1 MSMAKKISASD
12 IFDSE
17 DIFQGIKKSAEE
29 TIKKFAEID
38 AALKKT
44 AEGLKKDIG
53 GADFGNTKG
62 INNFVSAT
70 QKATKTQKDAVAVD
84 KVVAQSKKD
93 VIAADKALVDIEIKK
108 QKLAQ
113 ETIRTNNAI
122 AKTENDKAKATEKAS
137 KAAIDESNA
146 YKQLSNNTR
155 DLKNKS
161 KELGAQMLILE
172 QSGRKNSKEYREL
185 ANTYKKV
192 TDSARTG
199 DSQLKKLDKT
209 VGDNFRNVGNYK
221 NAIGGLKTALGSLG
235 IAFGARQVVGF
246 LKESIE
252 LSRIQEKAVAQVAAG
267 LISTDNAV
275 GFSLDELKAKAS
287 EFQKSTLF
295 GDEQIMTDL
304 TSVMLTFT
312 NVTGKA
318 FDGAQQAALDLSTR
332 MGGDLKGAAVQLGKA
347 LNDPI
352 QGVTALKKVG
362 VSFTD
367 EQKKQIKTL
376 QESGDLYGAQTI
388 ILKEMN
394 KEFAGSA
401 KAAADADGGMT
412 QLSNAWG
419 DAKEQL
425 GKMLI
430 EGLKPTITALKE
442 FFLSLTA
449 EDISAFVGTIGTI
462 AKTIG
467 KVILAFTAYLAI
479 QKSIQAYNFIMTG
492 GLKNVAAGMMD
503 VFKKGKQA
511 GEGAKVA
518 GDGVSKAG
526 KAMTAVPWIAIIAV
540 IGEVAMGLF
549 NIATGADK
557 AAASIKAYNKLKITA
572 SNENKVFVQGISN
585 EIEANR
591 KMLELAVASGKMKQI
606 DADKERKA
614 FLISKQYF
622 KEISDFKTR
631 ESKTV
636 NFNIFGKIKDQVE
649 EVNNNIALT
658 EASIRAMKADDAFKN
673 RLDIGSAEGRIKALK
688 ESRSVLWEYNRELKD
703 ELHNLNVVVVAEENN
718 TDKIKAKIPVLE
730 KQTKKM
736 KDANDQMERMN
747 SLMQETQ
754 SLIDEIGLFEIG
766 ANLDS
771 AIQSQ
776 LDSIGQSGQYSI
788 DLIKQLIDEEYNLQK
803 AIIERQFLESVD
815 VATNEQEVINA
826 KTRRDFELGK
836 LEEQRAQKTKSTLKD
851 LENAQEDYANKTF
864 ETDEKV
870 VDSAKKTYETQKE
883 FIKLTADYFIK
894 RSNDKIAQMDKE
906 IAKAEN
912 QYTLLQT
919 LAANGNINAQESLA
933 EQQRIINEANARKE
947 KELKR
952 QQRIKLAESVYS
964 TYNSKVAAGSE
975 HPLMDTIKDTM
986 LLQQFIASLPTFYD
1000 GTEDTGKNGNGIDGK
1015 GGFNAVLHPN
1025 ERVIPKSLNEQIGG
1039 LSNEALAKMASEYQ
1053 NGKIIRSNSQIGSA
1067 FDTAILV
1074 GKLDEL
1080 TTAIK
1085 QKPET
1090 NIGIGEITQSV
1101 MEIVKSTKQGNT
1113 TTYNR
1118 YKVRR

>member
-1 MSMAKKISASD
+1 MAKKISASD

-688 ESRSVLWEYNRELKD
+688 ESRNVLWEYNRELKD

-826 KTRRDFELGK
+826 KIRRDFELGK

-851 LENAQEDYANKTF
+851 LENAQEDYANKTV

-1015 GGFNAVLHPN
+1015 GGFHAVLHPN

>member
-1 MSMAKKISASD
+1 MAKKISASD

-1015 GGFNAVLHPN
+1015 GGFHAVLHPN

-1067 FDTAILV
+1067 FDTAVLV

-1080 TTAIK
+1080 TMAIK